1 MSIAPG
7 GVVIVPD
14 SVVGPTAFD
23 IDAKLIV
30 DFDGDGYV
38 DIGTTTLA
46 DCHILR
52 GADRVRHG
60 NVALPH
66 WDQDCFALEAHDRA
80 PITVSTR
87 CLECLGEL
95 DWNPNLDHADGLSEP
110 DEVAV
115 VGEGDPRFDL
125 TLARF
130 ADLCVVYGVWAGGVR
145 PGP

>member
-38 DIGTTTLA
+38 DIGTTTRA

-66 WDQDCFALEAHDRA
+66 GTRIVLPWRPTIVLQSPSARA
-80 PITVSTR
+80 VWNVLVNSIGTPIWTTQT
-87 CLECLGEL
+87 G
-95 DWNPNLDHADGLSEP
+95 
-110 DEVAV
+110 
-115 VGEGDPRFDL
+115 
-125 TLARF
+125 
-130 ADLCVVYGVWAGGVR
+130 
-145 PGP
+145 

>member
-87 CLECLGEL
+87 CLDILVNSIGTPIWTTQTGWVTPMKL
-95 DWNPNLDHADGLSEP
+95 PL
-110 DEVAV
+110 
-115 VGEGDPRFDL
+115 
-125 TLARF
+125 LAKETQ
-130 ADLCVVYGVWAGGVR
+130 DST
-145 PGP
+145 